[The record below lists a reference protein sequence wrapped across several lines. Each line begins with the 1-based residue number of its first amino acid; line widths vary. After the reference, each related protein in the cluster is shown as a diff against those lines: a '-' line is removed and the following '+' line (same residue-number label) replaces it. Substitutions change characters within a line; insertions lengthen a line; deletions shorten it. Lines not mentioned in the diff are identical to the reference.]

1 MRFFKRTNI
10 DLNPEA
16 ELKAFFK
23 EYNCKYK
30 VADKK
35 GSSTSKVTRYYFDY
49 QGGHFISSVYDNEGM
64 ELCYPNCFD
73 VSMSQLGNMRAI
85 CNKFNN
91 IGLRFKCTYTID
103 DEKNTANLQVYAYCT
118 TVARDF
124 KKLLDMCF
132 GVARDFADDYNKLL
146 KQCEDNGFDDA
157 EAGQADKDREFFL
170 LMQQEF
176 ACQGHKRQVR
186 LTPEQPFSIERL
198 LHDVIGEPE
207 PVCESLTVLAT
218 EADAKELRL
227 TDGKTIASYDL
238 APAPTAGDDKPE
250 SHDHMLLLKYHNAG
264 LDTMRKTLAVT
275 VTCEGTDDTT
285 TWLRITAC
293 EVRQRLSRTN
303 THDHEPTDG
312 VLSFL
317 VARDVKSTKQKVQEF
332 NYMWQEA
339 QINLKEKGYDS
350 LPADQKLIVD
360 VEQGCT
366 GYNLYWGYRHL
377 LREDYYAAMVHFQNV
392 LAGLKTTYLHATDR
406 QQNLFYQ
413 VSYYMGFCCNALH
426 QYEKACYY
434 LRDIYDCGMIK
445 YAMAYVNALVS
456 LMDVRVFD
464 VIEHLK
470 VQVEDHYG
478 PDDEL
483 PDSVDDFLDFL
494 KRRYVTA
501 LISFKEFDKAEA
513 ILKKMVEDDSSDDFA
528 IRKLAELVT
537 LRGKERP
544 TDDNQQQH

>member
-1 MRFFKRTNI
+1 MRFFRRTNI

-30 VADKK
+30 IADKK
-35 GSSTSKVTRYYFDY
+35 GTSTAKVKRYYFDY
-49 QGGHFISSVYDNEGM
+49 QGGHFITSVYDNEGV
-64 ELCYPNCFD
+64 ELYYPNCFD
-73 VSMSQLGNMRAI
+73 APMSQLGNMRAI

-176 ACQGHKRQVR
+176 ASQDHKLQFR
-186 LTPEQPFSIERL
+186 LTVQPLTVERL
-198 LHDVIGEPE
+198 LCNVIGEPE
-207 PVCESLTVLAT
+207 PVCESLTALAVNGT
-218 EADAKELRL
+218 EKELRL
-227 TDGKTIASYDL
+227 TDGKAIASHDLVPAVGTYDN
-238 APAPTAGDDKPE
+238 ATE
-250 SHDHMLLLKYHNAG
+250 SHDMMLLIKYHNAG
-264 LDTMRKTLAVT
+264 LESASKTLSVT

-285 TWLRITAC
+285 TWFRITAC
-293 EVRQRLSRTN
+293 EVRQHLGRTN
-303 THDHEPTDG
+303 TRDHEPANN

-317 VARDVKSTKQKVQEF
+317 VACDTKSTKQKVQEF
-332 NYMWQEA
+332 NYMWQDA

-350 LPADQKLIVD
+350 LPADQKLMVD

-377 LREDYYAAMVHFQNV
+377 LREDYYTAMAHFENV

-426 QYEKACYY
+426 QYDKACYY

-445 YAMAYVNALVS
+445 YAMAYVNAMVS

-501 LISFKEFDKAEA
+501 LICFKEFDKAEA

-528 IRKLAELVT
+528 IRKLAELAT
-537 LRGKERP
+537 LRGKKTP
-544 TDDNQQQH
+544 TNEASQH